1 MKIVIDSQVFE
12 FPFSRGQT
20 HRPGGVSP
28 VTNVSFFTLAFSLFL
43 SQAFS
48 RLLKIDGCKLP
59 SDNG

>member
-28 VTNVSFFTLAFSLFL
+28 VTNVSFFTLAFFFAGF
-43 SQAFS
+43 QQVA
-48 RLLKIDGCKLP
+48 
-59 SDNG
+59 